1 MRFFDKNGGKPRKAV
16 AAVSASPAFR
26 AFPAFPAFSAFSAS
40 ALAALLTLPALS
52 VMTAFS
58 SAAAAAGAAPPSA
71 PAPEA
76 AALEHGGAAPAA
88 DAPERTAPRTIAIR
102 GRLLSE
108 SAKPGLAS
116 AESRAG
122 RETVRRLPIPDFSR
136 LAQTAPI
143 VNNDVVR
150 IDANGARVKRLQDES
165 IRLARGFA
173 DMMLAEKEKEA
184 GKVGRADGAGGT
196 GIAGG
201 SRTSDRALRDPWAAR
216 AARLAAEQKRSG
228 GVESTRSTERT
239 RSTQRTTSAFTIPGT
254 TPEISARLHGP
265 NAKDAGG
272 LMVGGRLVYRTGRK
286 DASAPAAAAVMG
298 AGEKRSAGAS
308 QAVHPT
314 QASSSGGGVKTAQ
327 ARHEKHASLPTSQPN
342 QLNSELQVHEAG
354 RRTAS
359 PGPEAGFS
367 ASDIREALA
376 MQGRSREAGGAGEA
390 KEAREPAPARQPE
403 GQDSRV
409 RSEHSGRPRQDRP
422 APVSGARLRLGE
434 IFGRLFGAAPA
445 LAAPGRSE
453 LEPEPDPKTRQAAL
467 GDAAPLSHE
476 DLRAV
481 EAIRR
486 AGEALQQQG
495 GRSQTGDTSETV
507 KEAQQDAAG
516 DASSGISAEADAQA
530 LFEDVQRIAADAAL
544 RRAPFAAAA
553 EALADEAIRAE
564 PWAAA
569 GTIPAADR
577 AIAAVRGAAERDARQ
592 ANKDALKD
600 ADAPPARDTYIFIS
614 YSLGD
619 RALERILAYA
629 SARPNVELVMRGLP
643 LPAAPAS
650 PETPAASASS
660 ATGDVPAKPLT
671 VAEGM
676 ARLRARAARF
686 DPAPNIIIDPGLFR
700 AYGVT
705 AVPTVVRVSTR
716 AQMLRP
722 RAPLLPEVD
731 ALLSPEERAALLE
744 DEARS
749 AASDRAALAVGA
761 FERIRGRLVPK
772 LLGKVEG
779 LDNAAWLNRRLSVL
793 AEARKGA
800 DGADVAE
807 SPSGVDG
814 IDFGRRGKSYPIA
827 EPDLVEEM
835 QRRALAVDW
844 NAKKRRAL
852 QEFWTRR
859 AKYVAHAQADP
870 AARATA
876 ALPAAFRSSVRTL
889 DPTVRAAA
897 DIRTPEGLTVRRA
910 GEAVNPLEVRPF
922 DLAVIVFNPQ
932 REAERRLLKARVEA
946 LLRRPGISR
955 LLWIASEIDPERGWA
970 AYEEAERFAEGP
982 VFLLTPEVRDRWGIR
997 ATPTIVTADLAGKRF
1012 VIEELAA
1019 EDAAS
1024 EAAESASSAS
1034 PQGALESSPEPGEDI

>member
-26 AFPAFPAFSAFSAS
+26 AFPAFSAFSAS
-40 ALAALLTLPALS
+40 ALAALLALPALS

-58 SAAAAAGAAPPSA
+58 SAAAAAGATLPLA
-71 PAPEA
+71 PAREA

-88 DAPERTAPRTIAIR
+88 DAFERPAQRSIAIR

-116 AESRAG
+116 GERGAG

-314 QASSSGGGVKTAQ
+314 QASSSGGGVKAAQ

-342 QLNSELQVHEAG
+342 QLNSELRVHEAG

-376 MQGRSREAGGAGEA
+376 MQGRSREAGGIGEA
-390 KEAREPAPARQPE
+390 REAREPAPARQTE
-403 GQDSRV
+403 GQDPRV
-409 RSEHSGRPRQDRP
+409 RSEHSDRPQKDRP

-434 IFGRLFGAAPA
+434 ILGRLFGAAPA

-486 AGEALQQQG
+486 AGEAFQQQG
-495 GRSQTGDTSETV
+495 ARSQAGET
-507 KEAQQDAAG
+507 G

-577 AIAAVRGAAERDARQ
+577 AIAAVRSAAERDARRT
-592 ANKDALKD
+592 NKDALND

-643 LPAAPAS
+643 MPAAPAS

-660 ATGDVPAKPLT
+660 AAGDVPAKPLT

-686 DPAPNIIIDPGLFR
+686 DPAPNIIIDPALFR

-722 RAPLLPEVD
+722 RAPRLPEVD

-749 AASDRAALAVGA
+749 AASDRAALAAGA

-932 REAERRLLKARVEA
+932 REAERRLLKARAEA

-997 ATPTIVTADLAGKRF
+997 ATPTIVTADRAGKRF

-1034 PQGALESSPEPGEDI
+1034 PQGALESSPEPGEEI